1 MSRRA
6 GNFARVIIPSPL
18 KELLTYCVP
27 KNLRDF
33 VTIGMR
39 VLIPLGKRKVSGI
52 VFELTPETSLDE
64 TKDVL
69 AVLDERP
76 IVDQLL
82 LNLSHWASQ
91 YYVASLGEVL
101 STVLPPT
108 SRIETQM
115 VIVARSESMQGNNL
129 LQQRILD
136 ALGKKQGRISLKTLT
151 RALGK
156 AGISNALTQLQS
168 AGAVEVR
175 ERLPGQRRRRRTD
188 RSQDYSLPSDELT
201 RFALSTEQHAA
212 LTAVEARLQSGGF
225 ETFLLHGV
233 TGSGKTEVYLR
244 AMECVRSH
252 RRQSL
257 ILIPEISLTPQLLNR
272 LNVRFSGR
280 VGVLHS
286 GLTTAERWSQWW
298 QINRGNVDVVVG
310 ARSAVFAPLPSLG
323 LIVVDEEHDGSYKQ
337 DDGFRYNARD
347 VAVVRGKLSA
357 CPVILGSATP
367 SLESYE
373 NCRQGRYQLLEIS
386 QRVEQRPLPNIEIL
400 DLRKQFELP
409 GEAANT
415 ADLPRKQKNAAERLV
430 SEPLANALRRN
441 FEDRR
446 QTLIFLNRRG
456 FANFLQCTRCGY
468 VLRCSYCS
476 VTLTLH
482 LKRNVA
488 RCHHCDFSRPASE
501 PCPDCGNESLAGVGA
516 GTEQIE
522 NTLRELLPKARIARM
537 DRDTTRKRGSHAE
550 LLRQWETGDIDIL
563 IGTQMITKGHDVSRV
578 TLVGALLAD
587 MSLNLP
593 DFRSA
598 ERTFQLLSQVAGR
611 SGRGEDPGRVI
622 IQTYGPEH
630 YAIQP
635 LVTHDYK
642 NFFAREIEFRRA
654 LGYPPFGKLVNLR
667 LDGPKSENVEAKA
680 RALASK
686 IRALQSGNPKYR
698 EHIEILGPAPSPIEK
713 LRNRYR
719 WQLLLKGNQIGPLI
733 ALANLARETFT
744 GARNVRMH
752 IDVDPYN
759 ML

>member
-18 KELLTYCVP
+18 KEPLTYCVP
-27 KNLRDF
+27 ENLRDL

-52 VFELTPETSLDE
+52 VFELTRETSLDE

-82 LNLSHWASQ
+82 LKLSHWASQ

-101 STVLPPT
+101 STVLPPS
-108 SRIETQM
+108 SRIETQR
-115 VIVARSESMQGNNL
+115 VIVAGSESMQGNNA

-136 ALGKKQGRISLKTLT
+136 ALGKKQGRISLKALT

-156 AGISNALTQLQS
+156 ADVSNALTQLQS
-168 AGAVEVR
+168 AGAVQIR

-188 RSQDYSLPSDELT
+188 RSQAYTLPSAELE

-225 ETFLLHGV
+225 DTFLLHGV

-257 ILIPEISLTPQLLNR
+257 ILIPEISLTPQLLDR
-272 LNVRFSGR
+272 LNARFNGK

-286 GLTTAERWSQWW
+286 GLTIAERWAQWW

-310 ARSAVFAPLPSLG
+310 ARSAVFAPLPNLG

-347 VAVVRGKLSA
+347 IAVLRGKLSA

-409 GEAANT
+409 GKAANT
-415 ADLPRKQKNAAERLV
+415 ADLPRKQKNAAERLL

-482 LKRNVA
+482 FKRNVA
-488 RCHHCDFSRPASE
+488 RCHHCDFSRPAGE
-501 PCPDCGNESLAGVGA
+501 PCPDCGNESLAGIGA

-630 YAIQP
+630 YAIQH

-642 NFFAREIEFRRA
+642 KFFAKEIEFRRA

-667 LDGPKSENVEAKA
+667 LDGPKPENVEAKA

-733 ALANLARETFT
+733 ALANIGRETFT
-744 GARNVRMH
+744 GAHNVRMH